1 MGEEESICNSY
12 LPIYYNFFLANFNS
26 FLLILFLL
34 KLKNILDAKNEKKE
48 FPLVKGFELAKGR
61 GFMDVV
67 RWFLASDF

>member
-12 LPIYYNFFLANFNS
+12 LLIYYNFFLANFNS
-26 FLLILFLL
+26 FLLH